1 VPQPTP
7 QRRPP
12 LASGSTRALLL
23 LLALLVAAGTPGC
36 FDFPV
41 PPDLGADTGDPG
53 FNTTPVLVP
62 VGVVTAFE
70 QEPITLVLQGSD
82 FDGDLLT
89 YRASG
94 LPEGST
100 LDPINGVFEWVPPPG
115 SSRNSPYQVLF
126 SAFDGFAEATT
137 VGTFVIEPPVLA
149 ILDVEPDRIAAAGGV
164 TLTVTGFGFSAP
176 AQVFIDSRPA
186 TLVQFV
192 DAETLRVTAPDL
204 GDAFGAVPIT
214 VVVGDGRSATRYG
227 LLTVFR
233 EALDLVGG
241 VAEHALGEVLF
252 DLRAADRD
260 GDGDDELF
268 YAGDGSAAI
277 IDFGDDGSP
286 VFSEL
291 LGEGARGV
299 WPANLDPGPG
309 YEAVVQTAAGEAL
322 ALLPGRA
329 PVVLAEGALGN
340 AIFDL
345 EGDGDDDVVTL
356 SDDGVLRL
364 TAFRS
369 GGQAVD
375 PLISTGY
382 AATGLIDLGDI
393 DGDGVADAL
402 LASPDGLLVAPGVE
416 TGVFTE
422 AELVPGSA
430 ALGAARIQAL
440 AGGGAEL
447 WGIDGDAVVVL
458 ARRPATGAWFRADE
472 LPLEEA
478 EGERFLLDL
487 DEDGDLDVLTFAPS
501 APGFRADLLDAG
513 LYEPAGWWLAGAA
526 DGPPLLADLDGDGL
540 AELVTLTAD
549 GDGLRTLPREPSGF
563 PLAPAGR
570 FTGSGALVRAGDFD
584 GNGVADLVVVGA
596 TREGLPASVQFPG
609 GRTFGLRGQVSS
621 LPHRAEWLVSAFADT
636 TEDGW
641 IDVFGSDGSPEL
653 LCYPSRGAG
662 TFDPPETIALS
673 GAVAQLE
680 RVFFQTQPDRLLVRT
695 SDGRALL
702 VETDARCRLTEATQI
717 ASGVAWIGVD
727 QLDGDVDRE
736 LLLVN
741 DDGTISVHAFS
752 LSGVYL
758 REAAV
763 PIEVDTATVAVVGGR
778 FEGDLI
784 DLAVADAS
792 GLRLVRDALGAA
804 EVISLDAT
812 PASGVASGDLDGDGI
827 QELAVT
833 GGGVPPRLFRGGVRY
848 DLPGWHGAGT
858 SPVFADLDGDVDLDL
873 ATFEP
878 GFGGVIW
885 WNRPATATGGVPG
898 GAQNE

>member
-1 VPQPTP
+1 MPQSKP
-7 QRRPP
+7 QSRPP
-12 LASGSTRALLL
+12 LAPGPTCVLALLL
-23 LLALLVAAGTPGC
+23 AAGAVGC
-36 FDFPV
+36 FDLPV
-41 PPDLGADTGDPG
+41 PPDLGPDTGEPG

-62 VGVVTAFE
+62 VGVITAFE

-94 LPEGST
+94 LPDGST

-115 SSRNSPYQVLF
+115 SARNSPYQVLF

-137 VGTFVIEPPVLA
+137 VATFVIEPPVLA
-149 ILDVEPDRIAAAGGV
+149 IRDVEPDRIAASGGV

-186 TLVQFV
+186 TLVQLV

-241 VAEHALGEVLF
+241 VAEHALGEALF
-252 DLRAADRD
+252 EVRAADED

-268 YAGDGSAAI
+268 YAGEGSAGT
-277 IDFGDDGSP
+277 IDFGSDG
-286 VFSEL
+286 VAAFSEL
-291 LGEGARGV
+291 IAEGARGIH
-299 WPANLDPGPG
+299 PANLDPGPG
-309 YEAVVQTAAGEAL
+309 FEAVVQTATGDAL
-322 ALLPGRA
+322 ALFPGRA
-329 PVVLAEGALGN
+329 PVLLAEGALGN
-340 AIFDL
+340 AVFDL
-345 EGDGDDDVVTL
+345 EGDGDHDVVTL

-369 GGQAVD
+369 GGQAVA
-375 PLISTGY
+375 PLLSPGY
-382 AATGLIDLGDI
+382 AATGLVALGDI
-393 DGDGVADAL
+393 DGDGVTDAL
-402 LASPDGLLVAPGVE
+402 LASPDGVQVAPGVE

-422 AELVPGSA
+422 ATLVPGSA
-430 ALGAARIQAL
+430 ALGAVRIEA
-440 AGGGAEL
+440 APGGGGEI
-447 WGIDGDAVVVL
+447 WGIEGDSVVVL
-458 ARRPATGAWFRADE
+458 ARRPTTGAWFRAAE

-478 EGERFLLDL
+478 DGARFFLDL
-487 DEDGDLDVLTFAPS
+487 DEDGDADVVTFGAD
-501 APGFRADLLDAG
+501 APGFRVDILDAG
-513 LYEPAGWWLAGAA
+513 LYEPAGWWLTGPA

-540 AELVTLTAD
+540 AELVTLTGD
-549 GDGLRTLPREPSGF
+549 GDGLRTLPRELSGV

-570 FTGSGALVRAGDFD
+570 YTGSGELVRAGDFD

-621 LPHRAEWLVSAFADT
+621 LPHRAEWIASAFADT

-641 IDVFGSDGSPEL
+641 IDVFGSDGGAEVQ
-653 LCYPSRGAG
+653 CYPSRGAG
-662 TFDPPETIALS
+662 TFDPPVAIELS
-673 GAVAQLE
+673 AGVAQLE

-695 SDGRALL
+695 TDGRALL
-702 VETDARCRLTEATQI
+702 LETDARCRLTAATQI

-727 QLDGDVDRE
+727 ELDGGIDRE
-736 LLLVN
+736 LLLAN
-741 DDGTISVHAFS
+741 DDGTLSVHAFS

-758 REAAV
+758 RESSV
-763 PIEVDTATVAVVGGR
+763 PIEVDAASVAVVGGR
-778 FEGDLI
+778 FEGDAI
-784 DLAVADAS
+784 DLVVADAS
-792 GLRLVRDALGAA
+792 GVRLVRDALGAA
-804 EVISLDAT
+804 EVVMLDAT

-833 GGGVPPRLFRGGVRY
+833 GGGAPPRLFRGGVRY
-848 DLPGWHGAGT
+848 DLPAWHSAGT

-885 WNRPATATGGVPG
+885 WNRPAAATGGVPG
-898 GAQNE
+898 GSQNE